1 MIGARQIILTMN
13 RPQYVSVPEAFISS
27 LAWKAFQDR
36 GAETS
41 PAITNRPVALMFK
54 VKKSGSTVLDL
65 RETSPSGE
73 QLSMYGAG
81 LIDAG
86 LASTLDEPGDLA
98 QAVLDSV
105 AGVQAEKSANQA
117 ASPITPG
124 FALLQDMR
132 GVQRTKNP
140 PDLAEILE
148 VMYAHG
154 IDSETDALGVAGL
167 WLSAAKQRC
176 AIDPFLA
183 ALDEATMRELVSER
197 VAPVDEENL
206 RARVGRV
213 HLAETPFQ
221 WFALAWQRLTSP
233 EWVGALPARVWV
245 DWATTVLRLALGQGF
260 LWEAAWYDAL
270 ARAVVGEKRLTFD
283 EMLASVP
290 DPLPWM
296 SSRASTAV
304 SDVAPLLSWRVHR
317 ASLIRGH
324 LVAWLQEPGR
334 GDRDFDVAIQMM
346 CDDTELKSD
355 LVAALNS
362 REKSAPN
369 TWEAIRY
376 SLMSR
381 DAGGQHTDYYGLL
394 RSHGRYLT
402 VDPGTEWM
410 AVVAS
415 LACDGPG
422 KPTDVATLVKSLAS
436 LGLRPEVGDLISLL
450 ERAGLARGSAD
461 ADQGVIIQ
469 SAF

>member
-1 MIGARQIILTMN
+1 MN

-27 LAWKAFQDR
+27 LAWKTFQIR
-36 GAETS
+36 TS
-41 PAITNRPVALMFK
+41 ASASAAAGRPLALMFK

-65 RETSPSGE
+65 RETAPSGE
-73 QLSMYGAG
+73 GLSAYGSGLLSAG
-81 LIDAG
+81 LV
-86 LASTLDEPGDLA
+86 STVDDPSDLA
-98 QAVLDSV
+98 QAVIDSV

-117 ASPITPG
+117 ASPVTPA
-124 FALLQDMR
+124 FALLQNMR

-148 VMYAHG
+148 AMYAHG
-154 IDSETDALGVAGL
+154 LSGATESLGVAGRWL
-167 WLSAAKQRC
+167 AAANQRCSIDPLLSA
-176 AIDPFLA
+176 LN
-183 ALDEATMRELVSER
+183 EATMHELVGEGVEPADVR
-197 VAPVDEENL
+197 NL
-206 RARVGRV
+206 HVRGDRLRLPG
-213 HLAETPFQ
+213 TPFA
-221 WFALAWQRLTSP
+221 WFAVAWQRLTSP
-233 EWVGALPARVWV
+233 EWVSALPARVWV

-270 ARAVVGEKRLTFD
+270 ARAVVGEKRFTLA

-296 SSRASTAV
+296 SGRTSTAV

-317 ASLIRGH
+317 SALIRGH
-324 LVAWLQEPGR
+324 LSDWLQLQ
-334 GDRDFDVAIQMM
+334 DDDLDFDVAIASMSE
-346 CDDTELKSD
+346 DRELKSN

-381 DAGGQHTDYYGLL
+381 DATGSHADYYGLL

-415 LACDGPG
+415 LACEGPG

-436 LGLRPEVGDLISLL
+436 LGLKPEVGDLIALL

-461 ADQGVIIQ
+461 ADQGVVVQ